1 MILALV
7 DAEALNCI
15 SQVSTFIS
23 TWLSQRQLKVN
34 RFNTKVITYL
44 LPPKSGPLSLWTIH
58 PVLSQIFI
66 LNWLSQARFS
76 SPFTWIKAFSS
87 YRVPTCSLMS
97 TSISSLCPSQGDWVE
112 VLRVWL
118 CTTLPPKPPNTVWV
132 HNPHTH
138 THSSSH
144 KYHKTSQ
151 WLSNSKIKTKISNT
165 TSKPLCALPTLPW
178 PDVVLFSLCVPQ
190 PYELSLG
197 HIILL

>member
-1 MILALV
+1 MILALLYV
-7 DAEALNCI
+7 EALNCT
-15 SQVSTFIS
+15 SQVSTLIS

-34 RFNTKVITYL
+34 RISTKVITYL

-76 SPFTWIKAFSS
+76 SPFTWIKAFAS
-87 YRVPTCSLMS
+87 YPVPTCNLMS

-118 CTTLPPKPPNTVWV
+118 CTTLPPKPPNTVCACS
-132 HNPHTH
+132 PHTH

-144 KYHKTSQ
+144 STTKPSSGSQ
-151 WLSNSKIKTKISNT
+151 
-165 TSKPLCALPTLPW
+165 
-178 PDVVLFSLCVPQ
+178 
-190 PYELSLG
+190 
-197 HIILL
+197 ILR